1 MKLGELIAA
10 SNSRYPDQYLDQYF
24 DVAREKFLTRGCG
37 DGLARFIVVEIR
49 ETYDPASGDAAQV
62 QEAIRVL
69 EQGKRDLES
78 ALRGLREL
86 GESWVAKRK
95 GGEPCS

>member
-1 MKLGELIAA
+1 MKLGQLVAA
-10 SNSRYPDQYLDQYF
+10 ANSKYPDQFLSQYF

-49 ETYDPASGDAAQV
+49 DTFDGAATDAAQV
-62 QEAIRVL
+62 DEAIRVL
-69 EQGKRDLES
+69 EQGQTDLES

-86 GESWVAKRK
+86 K
-95 GGEPCS
+95 GTVVVQA